1 MVPKPWELGA
11 MDQGYK
17 HSDLRLIIPR
27 KLMYSMV
34 IIANPLVLCTWKLLK
49 GEFLNVFTAKKK

>member
-1 MVPKPWELGA
+1 MWNLKKLKLGKIKGRVMVPKPWELGA

-34 IIANPLVLCTWKLLK
+34 IIANPLVLCT
-49 GEFLNVFTAKKK
+49 